1 MTYLRLLRA
10 LTAVLVL
17 IFSVMFTAS
26 TVMAAESTDNPDA
39 DDGNTSYGYLAD
51 ILEDEAARE
60 RLINELRALASGES
74 PTNVE
79 GSVSADQP
87 AVQADERISPARRI
101 ADTSR
106 DFAES
111 FVNEISNGVAAV
123 GAVFSGRQALNMDE
137 TLSAAI
143 NLLIVIAVTVGLLL
157 VLRLLVRPL
166 FASASRWALQD
177 TGRSAMLRKLVAVTG
192 SAVLDVGVTVLAF
205 VGGYLVALFALGI
218 SGEMDIYQSLFLNA
232 FLLIEI
238 FKVII
243 RGLFASRDDGLR
255 MLPMSAEQAAY
266 WNAWLARLSGFIG
279 YGILFIVP
287 LVNGTLSPEVG
298 RLVAMIVMLLAFLY
312 ALAIILQNKAS
323 VSQQIEARASQAE
336 LAFNRL
342 LLDILAKSWY
352 VVAIVYFA
360 TLALVTVT
368 RPEDALPF
376 MLAASLQTLLAIGI
390 GLFISV
396 VLSQLI
402 SRGFHVPEE
411 TRARF
416 PMLEN
421 RLNSFLPTIMKVAR
435 LIILLV
441 VLGFVADAWGLFNL
455 AQWIGSEVG
464 ARTLGVVVSVSII
477 IIMAML
483 VWIALASW
491 IEHRL
496 SSQGDAGGP
505 SAREKT
511 LLALFRNA
519 VAITIIVM
527 TLMIVLAEI
536 GINIGPLIA
545 GAGVLG
551 LAIGFGSQKLVQD
564 IITGVFIQ
572 LENAINTGDVVT
584 AGGVTGIAEKLTI
597 RSLGI
602 RDLSGTY
609 HLIPF
614 SSVDAVANYM
624 REFAYH
630 VGEYG
635 VAYREDID
643 QVIVKLR
650 EAYDELITDP
660 AHKANILAELEVHG
674 VTALAD
680 SSVNIR
686 VRIKTLPGA
695 QWGVGRAYN
704 RLVKYHLDAAGIEI
718 PFPHLTMYFGQD
730 KNGKAPP
737 APITIESSPQTP
749 TAQPAPAAQIADA
762 PVEAD
767 TKASAKTSAR
777 KGRKKGARTNAKT
790 GDDFDDSDDAEID
803 P

>member
-1 MTYLRLLRA
+1 
-10 LTAVLVL
+10 
-17 IFSVMFTAS
+17 
-26 TVMAAESTDNPDA
+26 
-39 DDGNTSYGYLAD
+39 
-51 ILEDEAARE
+51 
-60 RLINELRALASGES
+60 
-74 PTNVE
+74 
-79 GSVSADQP
+79 
-87 AVQADERISPARRI
+87 
-101 ADTSR
+101 
-106 DFAES
+106 
-111 FVNEISNGVAAV
+111 
-123 GAVFSGRQALNMDE
+123 
-137 TLSAAI
+137 
-143 NLLIVIAVTVGLLL
+143 
-157 VLRLLVRPL
+157 
-166 FASASRWALQD
+166 
-177 TGRSAMLRKLVAVTG
+177 
-192 SAVLDVGVTVLAF
+192 
-205 VGGYLVALFALGI
+205 
-218 SGEMDIYQSLFLNA
+218 
-232 FLLIEI
+232 
-238 FKVII
+238 
-243 RGLFASRDDGLR
+243 FASRDDGLR
-255 MLPMSAEQAAY
+255 MLPLSAEEAAY

-287 LVNGTLSPEVG
+287 MVNASVSPAVG
-298 RLVAMIVMLLAFLY
+298 RLVALVVMLLAFLY

-323 VSQQIEARASQAE
+323 VSQQIELRATQSE

-342 LLDILAKSWY
+342 LLGMFAKSWY

-360 TLALVTVT
+360 ALALVTVV

-376 MLAASLQTLLAIGI
+376 KLAASLQTLLAIGI
-390 GLFISV
+390 GMFLSV

-435 LIILLV
+435 LIILFV
-441 VLGFVADAWGLFNL
+441 VVGFVADAWGLFNL
-455 AQWIGSEVG
+455 AQWIASETGV
-464 ARTLGVVVSVSII
+464 RTLGTVVSVSFIV
-477 IIMAML
+477 IMAML
-483 VWIALASW
+483 VWIGLASW
-491 IEHRL
+491 IEQRL
-496 SSQGDAGGP
+496 NPQGEANGP

-511 LLALFRNA
+511 LLTIFRNA

-551 LAIGFGSQKLVQD
+551 LAIGFGAQKLVQD

-572 LENAINTGDVVT
+572 LENAINSGDVVT
-584 AGGVTGIAEKLTI
+584 AGGVTGTAEKLSI

-614 SSVDAVANYM
+614 SSVDTVANYM

-643 QVIVKLR
+643 EVIVKLR
-650 EAYDELITDP
+650 EAFDELVADP
-660 AHKANILAELEVHG
+660 DHKANIIAELEVHG

-680 SSVNIR
+680 SAVNIR

-704 RLVKYHLDAAGIEI
+704 RLVKYRLDAAGIEI
-718 PFPHLTMYFGQD
+718 PFPHMTMYFGQD
-730 KNGKAPP
+730 KEGKAPP
-737 APITIESSPQTP
+737 APVIIES
-749 TAQPAPAAQIADA
+749 AAAAPAAQIEDKKAA
-762 PVEAD
+762 ATRTG
-767 TKASAKTSAR
+767 TKKTT
-777 KGRKKGARTNAKT
+777 KTTKKGAKTNAKT
-790 GDDFDDSDDAEID
+790 GDDYDDDDD
-803 P
+803 

>member
-1 MTYLRLLRA
+1 MTYLNSLRTVKAFLFLTLL
-10 LTAVLVL
+10 TFFY
-17 IFSVMFTAS
+17 IP
-26 TVMAAESTDNPDA
+26 TVMAAEAPESSGNADA
-39 DDGNTSYGYLAD
+39 SGDNTSYAYLAD
-51 ILEDEAARE
+51 ILQDDAARE
-60 RLINELRALASGES
+60 RLINDLRALAAGES
-74 PTNVE
+74 PASTE
-79 GSVSADQP
+79 GAASEEP
-87 AVQADERISPARRI
+87 TEERISPARRI

-106 DFAES
+106 DFAER
-111 FVNEISNGVAAV
+111 FVGEITDGVNAV
-123 GAVFSGRQALNMDE
+123 GNVFSGGGALNLDE
-137 TLSAAI
+137 LIETGIS
-143 NLLIVIAVTVGLLL
+143 LLIVIAVTVGLLL
-157 VLRLLVRPL
+157 VLRLAIRPL
-166 FASASRWALQD
+166 FAMANRWALQD
-177 TGRSAMLRKLVAVTG
+177 AARSAMLRKLVAVVG
-192 SAVLDVGVTVLAF
+192 AAVLDVAVILLAY

-218 SGEMDIYQSLFLNA
+218 TGEMDIYQSLFLNA

-238 FKVII
+238 FKALI

-279 YGILFIVP
+279 YGILFLVP
-287 LVNGTLSPEVG
+287 LVNAMLSPDVG
-298 RLVAMIVMLLAFLY
+298 QLVALAVMLLAFLY
-312 ALAIILQNKAS
+312 ALAIILQNKAP
-323 VSQQIEARASQAE
+323 VTQQIEQRASQTE

-342 LLDILAKSWY
+342 LLGMLAKSWY
-352 VVAIVYFA
+352 VVAIIYFA
-360 TLALVTVT
+360 ALALVTVA

-376 MLAASLQTLLAIGI
+376 MLAASLRTLLAVGI
-390 GLFISV
+390 GLFVSV

-402 SRGFHVPEE
+402 SRGFHLPAE
-411 TRARF
+411 TQARF
-416 PMLEN
+416 PMLED
-421 RLNSFLPTIMKVAR
+421 RMNSFLPTVMKVAR
-435 LIILLV
+435 LIILIV
-441 VLGFVADAWGLFNL
+441 VVGLVADAWGLFDL
-455 AQWIGSEVG
+455 AQWTASEAG
-464 ARTLGVVVSVSII
+464 ARVLGIVTSVAFI

-483 VWIALASW
+483 VWIGLASW
-491 IEHRL
+491 IEQRL
-496 SSQGDAGGP
+496 NPQGDTSAP
-505 SAREKT
+505 SAREAT
-511 LLALFRNA
+511 LLTIFRNA

-551 LAIGFGSQKLVQD
+551 LAIGFGAQKLVQD

-572 LENAINTGDVVT
+572 LENAINSGDVVS
-584 AGGVTGIAEKLTI
+584 AGGVTGTAEKLTI

-614 SSVDAVANYM
+614 SSVDTVANYM

-643 QVIVKLR
+643 EVIVRLR
-650 EAYDELITDP
+650 EAYAELIADP
-660 AHKANILAELEVHG
+660 DQKANILAELEVHG

-718 PFPHLTMYFGQD
+718 PFPHLTMYFGED
-730 KNGKAPP
+730 KQGKAPA
-737 APITIESSPQTP
+737 APITIESASLSSL
-749 TAQPAPAAQIADA
+749 AQPDDDDADEKDDA
-762 PVEAD
+762 G
-767 TKASAKTSAR
+767 TSKRKTSKKGAKTNAR
-777 KGRKKGARTNAKT
+777 KGR
-790 GDDFDDSDDAEID
+790 DFDDADD
-803 P
+803 